1 MPYKQDVTGSSPV
14 VTIYVKLHINF
25 VYSAMEMYSSGRR
38 GAPAKRLGDLKV
50 PRGFESLHLR
60 LLLRCDIMKKL
71 YEVDERGI
79 ISELSI
85 FSCGV
90 APCGGILVA
99 SESRLDVPEIV
110 LQYRLGHKQLGTV
123 YGVKGFDY
131 PIKNCLS

>member
-1 MPYKQDVTGSSPV
+1 
-14 VTIYVKLHINF
+14 
-25 VYSAMEMYSSGRR
+25 
-38 GAPAKRLGDLKV
+38 
-50 PRGFESLHLR
+50 
-60 LLLRCDIMKKL
+60 MKKL

-79 ISELSI
+79 ISELAV

-90 APCGGILVA
+90 APCGGILVV
-99 SESRLDVPEIV
+99 SESRLDVLEIV

>member
-1 MPYKQDVTGSSPV
+1 
-14 VTIYVKLHINF
+14 
-25 VYSAMEMYSSGRR
+25 
-38 GAPAKRLGDLKV
+38 
-50 PRGFESLHLR
+50 
-60 LLLRCDIMKKL
+60 MKKL

-79 ISELSI
+79 ISELSV
-85 FSCGV
+85 FSCGVAPCGV

>member
-1 MPYKQDVTGSSPV
+1 M
-14 VTIYVKLHINF
+14 
-25 VYSAMEMYSSGRR
+25 
-38 GAPAKRLGDLKV
+38 
-50 PRGFESLHLR
+50 RGFESHHLR